1 MYMYN
6 AMHPLVML
14 LIHGL
19 LNSPFGDFF
28 FHLTFSCSSVTHVSD
43 SQDIQHNLMRSPT
56 APLVVVQLFSVT
68 VLLRTVPPCPAFKI
82 LNRHPCSLSTTNK
95 GFCFFFFFSLPWQC
109 SNVCCVLTHFCRSAE
124 RWIEVVTPSLRPTV
138 AAAWTCNDSGLHS
151 ASAAFTSDGTAQ

>member
-1 MYMYN
+1 M
-6 AMHPLVML
+6 
-14 LIHGL
+14 

-68 VLLRTVPPCPAFKI
+68 VLLRTVLPCPAFKI

-95 GFCFFFFFSLPWQC
+95 GFFSFFFLASLDSVQMCAVC
-109 SNVCCVLTHFCRSAE
+109 SHISAVLQKGGLKSLHLHYDR
-124 RWIEVVTPSLRPTV
+124 RWRRRGRVMTRASIQPRQLLQATV
-138 AAAWTCNDSGLHS
+138 RRNKKVMAPP
-151 ASAAFTSDGTAQ
+151 